1 MTIRL
6 LDILPAAFTV
16 GNLLCGFLSVKYSLS
31 GEPVYAAWLIIL
43 ATFFDALDGK
53 LAKLAKSLLK
63 FGVEFDSL
71 ADLVSFGL
79 APVILLGTLS
89 MSPLARW
96 APVLGFLFLLCGS
109 YRLARFNIGFS
120 GGEKTGFQGLPIT
133 MAGGTLAAYVVF
145 CDQLWGRVRFPE
157 FLLLLLVLLSALMVS
172 TFPYETYPK
181 LTWKGRRN
189 RVKIV
194 LFGACAAAIAVN
206 PPVVFFP
213 LALIYVLVGAAGG
226 LYHLARNLILSQLSP
241 RDQGDR

>member
-1 MTIRL
+1 MTIRI
-6 LDILPAAFTV
+6 LDILPAVFTV
-16 GNLLCGFLSVKYSLS
+16 GNLLCGFLSVRYSLS

-53 LAKLAKSLLK
+53 LAKLARSLLK

-89 MSPLARW
+89 IGPLPRW
-96 APVLGFLFLLCGS
+96 TPILGFLFLLCGS
-109 YRLARFNIGFS
+109 YRLARFNVHFS
-120 GGEKTGFQGLPIT
+120 GGEKTGYRGLPIT

-145 CDQLWGRVRFPE
+145 CDHLWGRVRFPE
-157 FLLLLLVLLSALMVS
+157 FLLLLLVVLSALMIS
-172 TFPYETYPK
+172 TFHYETYPK

-189 RVKIV
+189 RIKIL
-194 LFGACAAAIAVN
+194 LFSACAVAIAID

-213 LALIYVLVGAAGG
+213 LALIYVLVGGVGG
-226 LYHLARNLILSQLSP
+226 LYQVARGLVLGQFSP
-241 RDQGDR
+241 RNHSDG